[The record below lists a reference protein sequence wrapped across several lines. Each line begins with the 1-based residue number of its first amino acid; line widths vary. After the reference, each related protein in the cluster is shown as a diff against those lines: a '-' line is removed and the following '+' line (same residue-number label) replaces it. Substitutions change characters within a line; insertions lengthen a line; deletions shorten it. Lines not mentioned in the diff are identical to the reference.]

1 MFKDKDVAV
10 QVDQD
15 LSLPSWI
22 FMRISSYFLKAANEL
37 SFGEMENLKHQGWLK
52 QLEKTN
58 FAHLKDERI
67 VIVARPGIPPEVY
80 AKITQV
86 LLPLVKTLTYGA
98 VGLPKVIW
106 KRK

>member
-1 MFKDKDVAV
+1 MNNGLIVKAKEFKAALNKLELEMFKDKDVAV

-37 SFGEMENLKHQGWLK
+37 SFGEMENLKLQGWLK

-58 FAHLKDERI
+58 FAHLKDE
-67 VIVARPGIPPEVY
+67 
-80 AKITQV
+80 
-86 LLPLVKTLTYGA
+86 
-98 VGLPKVIW
+98 
-106 KRK
+106 